1 MNMHKNCPIWIA
13 NNVKERIHAKQIK
26 IVTIAIALHMSKSA
40 VSKMLNGQSQTI
52 INKLP
57 KLASLLECSIEDFL
71 HPNTPEEN
79 ALKSNAPLSLKEATT
94 AKEAASVNVADD
106 ATHKK
111 EQLTKAQL
119 MKNKMIM

>member
-1 MNMHKNCPIWIA
+1 
-13 NNVKERIHAKQIK
+13 
-26 IVTIAIALHMSKSA
+26 MSKSA

-71 HPNTPEEN
+71 HTNTPEEI

-94 AKEAASVNVADD
+94 AKEAASVTAADD
-106 ATHKK
+106 APHKK
-111 EQLTKAQL
+111 LRQTKVLL